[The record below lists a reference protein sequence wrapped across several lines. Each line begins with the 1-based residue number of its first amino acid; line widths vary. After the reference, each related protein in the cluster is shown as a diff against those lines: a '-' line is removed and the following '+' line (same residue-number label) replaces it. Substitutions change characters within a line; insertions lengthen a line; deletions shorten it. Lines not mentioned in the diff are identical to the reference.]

1 MIIIARPFPYYNH
14 ICSHHFSPKK
24 DLYYE
29 LIENTFE
36 DTEIEDLITKGDS
49 VKISRAICN
58 ECNKKYYIVKGMNLL
73 MIMDDNDTIIRGYIK
88 ETV

>member
-14 ICSHHFSPKK
+14 ICSYHFSPKK

-29 LIENTFE
+29 LIEDTLK
-36 DTEIEDLITKGDS
+36 DTEVEDVISEGMS
-49 VKISRAICN
+49 VKVSRTICN
-58 ECNKKYYIVKGMNLL
+58 ECNNKYYIVKGMNLL
-73 MIMDDNDTIIRGYIK
+73 MIMNEDNTIIRGYIE